1 MEINDA
7 KQHTFSRKQL
17 DMKSHAWCARS
28 AVTMVTSKHNIEKRV
43 YKIFQE

>member
-17 DMKSHAWCARS
+17 DMKSHSWCARS
-28 AVTMVTSKHNIEKRV
+28 AVAMVTK
-43 YKIFQE
+43 QT

>member
-7 KQHTFSRKQL
+7 KQHTFSREHL

-28 AVTMVTSKHNIEKRV
+28 AVTMVTK
-43 YKIFQE
+43 QT